1 MQYRTLGR
9 TGLKISEIGFG
20 TWGMGGTMW
29 LGAEDNESLRALHR
43 AADLGMNFL
52 DTALVYGEG
61 HSEQLLAKFL
71 KERPDPMYVATKIP
85 PKNMNWPAR
94 TGTPL
99 GKAFPYGHIIEST
112 ERSLKNLGVDTI
124 DLQQLHVWLDDWTD
138 VSEWYEAVS
147 TLKAEGKIRHIGI
160 SINDHQPANALKAV
174 HSGKIDTVQ
183 VIYNIFDQDPE
194 DVLFPAC
201 HAENVGVIVRCPFD
215 EGALTGNIRPD
226 STFPPG
232 DWRNRY
238 FSGNRK
244 QQVFDRV
251 ERLRGLLGKEAST
264 LPELAMRFC
273 LHHPAV
279 ATVIPGM
286 RLMRNVETNCAV
298 SDGRELSAAM
308 LEELR
313 HHAWDKNFYSD
324 QD

>member
-9 TGLKISEIGFG
+9 TGLRISEIGFG

-29 LGAEDNESLRALHR
+29 LGAKDQESLRALHR

-61 HSEQLLAKFL
+61 HSEQLLGKFL
-71 KERPDPMYVATKIP
+71 KERPDQMIIATKIP
-85 PKNMNWPAR
+85 PKNFQWPAR

-99 GKAFPYGHIIEST
+99 GKAFPYSHIIEST
-112 ERSLKNLGVDTI
+112 ERSLKNLGVETI

-147 TLKAEGKIRHIGI
+147 TLKAEGKIRHCGI

-174 HSGKIDTVQ
+174 RSGKIDTVQ
-183 VIYNIFDQDPE
+183 VIYNIFDQNPE
-194 DVLFPAC
+194 DDLFPAC
-201 HAENVGVIVRCPFD
+201 LANNVGVIVRCPFD
-215 EGALTGNIRPD
+215 EGALTGAIRPET
-226 STFPPG
+226 TFPSG

-238 FSGNRK
+238 FAGDRK

-251 ERLRGLLGKEAST
+251 ERLRGLLGTGASS
-264 LPELAMRFC
+264 LPELALRFC

-286 RLMRNVETNCAV
+286 RSTRNVDANCAA
-298 SDGRELSAAM
+298 SDGRQLSAM
-308 LEELR
+308 MIEELR
-313 HHAWDKNFYSD
+313 HHAWDKNFYSEHD
-324 QD
+324 